1 VTRASPSWSPF
12 TTPPPLCVIPDR
24 ACHCK
29 FRRPRGSQV
38 YGDARAVFYVL
49 IFSLL
54 AVVLVVAFVSTVTR
68 RRRELAREEAE
79 MGNDPDWPEQP

>member
-1 VTRASPSWSPF
+1 MVTPEP
-12 TTPPPLCVIPDR
+12 
-24 ACHCK
+24 
-29 FRRPRGSQV
+29 
-38 YGDARAVFYVL
+38 VFYVL

-79 MGNDPDWPEQP
+79 MGDDADRPEQP